1 MNEEELLKKLREAF
15 KLESQERLSNISSS
29 LLELEK
35 ASEPDK
41 QEPVLDV
48 VFREAHSLKGAARA
62 VNLTDIE
69 ALFQSMEGIFA
80 AIRRKEI
87 PFSAD
92 LFDLLHSSVGGA
104 ENFLAAQNDDPS
116 LSHRE
121 EIITLVEQLEQL
133 INGKKEEIVEGI
145 SKQDHTRRGVGKKVR
160 TKDTG
165 KRYEGRGEKKE
176 DSKKKR
182 KYKTNKH
189 NTEKKVPAEP
199 EKEFPKTQLM
209 KAKPLISESVR
220 ISTAKLDSILLK
232 AEELVSLKLVSSQH
246 LLNLRNALHS
256 FENWKKRWTKAE
268 PELRMLRNQVHKGS
282 HLKKNGTNAASLK
295 NLLGFVDWNQE
306 QFGSLRQDIR
316 VLTKASEQN
325 LRSLSRM
332 VDDLLDD
339 MKKVTMLP
347 FSSLLDTFPIMVRDI
362 SREQKKEV
370 DLVLKGGEV
379 EIDRRIL
386 EEMRDPLIHLL
397 RNAIDHGLETPEQR
411 IEQQKLPGGT
421 IDLSVSQTEGKMVE
435 ILISDDGKGIDLI
448 KAKEKAIKMGI
459 ISRKEAENFT
469 DPETLSLIFR
479 SHFSTSPIITQIS
492 GRGLGLAIVQE
503 SVEKLGG
510 HIALETN
517 PGKGSSF
524 RIQVPVTLATF
535 RGVLV
540 KARDHFF
547 ILPSLHVERVS
558 SIHRDQ
564 IQTAENRE
572 TISVSGRVLSLVE
585 LADVL
590 RLPQVQNQEDQTAFV
605 TVAVLGSGEKRIAF
619 TVDEVLNEQ
628 EVLAKGL
635 GKQLSRVP
643 NIAGATILGSGKVV
657 PILNVHDLLKSSLG
671 VTADLHKSEAAEE
684 GEEKRRKSVLVV
696 EDSITSRTLIKNIL
710 ETAGHYVRTAVD
722 GQDAYTLLKTEG
734 FDLVVSDVDMPRMNG
749 FELTEKIRKDK
760 RFSEIPV
767 VLVTARESPE
777 DRERGIDTGADAYIV
792 KSSFDQSNLI
802 EVIGRL
808 I

>member
-1 MNEEELLKKLREAF
+1 
-15 KLESQERLSNISSS
+15 
-29 LLELEK
+29 
-35 ASEPDK
+35 
-41 QEPVLDV
+41 
-48 VFREAHSLKGAARA
+48 
-62 VNLTDIE
+62 
-69 ALFQSMEGIFA
+69 
-80 AIRRKEI
+80 
-87 PFSAD
+87 
-92 LFDLLHSSVGGA
+92 
-104 ENFLAAQNDDPS
+104 
-116 LSHRE
+116 
-121 EIITLVEQLEQL
+121 
-133 INGKKEEIVEGI
+133 
-145 SKQDHTRRGVGKKVR
+145 
-160 TKDTG
+160 
-165 KRYEGRGEKKE
+165 
-176 DSKKKR
+176 
-182 KYKTNKH
+182 
-189 NTEKKVPAEP
+189 
-199 EKEFPKTQLM
+199 
-209 KAKPLISESVR
+209 
-220 ISTAKLDSILLK
+220 
-232 AEELVSLKLVSSQH
+232 
-246 LLNLRNALHS
+246 
-256 FENWKKRWTKAE
+256 
-268 PELRMLRNQVHKGS
+268 
-282 HLKKNGTNAASLK
+282 
-295 NLLGFVDWNQE
+295 
-306 QFGSLRQDIR
+306 
-316 VLTKASEQN
+316 
-325 LRSLSRM
+325 
-332 VDDLLDD
+332 
-339 MKKVTMLP
+339 
-347 FSSLLDTFPIMVRDI
+347 
-362 SREQKKEV
+362 
-370 DLVLKGGEV
+370 
-379 EIDRRIL
+379 
-386 EEMRDPLIHLL
+386 MRDPLIHLL

-411 IEQQKLPGGT
+411 IKQQKLPSGT

-524 RIQVPVTLATF
+524 RIQLPVTLATF

-540 KARDHFF
+540 KARDHLF

-564 IQTAENRE
+564 IKTVENMV

-605 TVAVLGSGEKRIAF
+605 TVAILGSGEKRIAF

-657 PILNVHDLLKSSLG
+657 PILNVHDLLKASLA

-749 FELTEKIRKDK
+749 FELTEKIRKDE
-760 RFSEIPV
+760 RFSEIPM

>member
-1 MNEEELLKKLREAF
+1 MNEDQLLKKLRETF
-15 KLESQERLSNISSS
+15 KLESQERLANISSS

-80 AIRRKEI
+80 DIKRKEI

-92 LFDLLHSSVGGA
+92 LFDLLHSSVRA
-104 ENFLAAQNDDPS
+104 VENFLAASNDDQS

-121 EIITLVEQLEQL
+121 NIIDLIQQLEHL
-133 INGKKEEIVEGI
+133 IFGKAEESVKGK
-145 SKQDHTRRGVGKKVR
+145 SKPHDARRDVR
-160 TKDTG
+160 EKAETEDKGQGT
-165 KRYEGRGEKKE
+165 EGRGEKKE
-176 DSKKKR
+176 DRGKR
-182 KYKTNKH
+182 KRHKTKIKDIEKRVPAK
-189 NTEKKVPAEP
+189 TEKAYQKAH
-199 EKEFPKTQLM
+199 LM
-209 KAKPLISESVR
+209 KGKPLTSETVR
-220 ISTAKLDSILLK
+220 ISASKLDSILLK

-246 LLNLRNALHS
+246 LLNLRSAVHS
-256 FENWKKRWTKAE
+256 CENWKKRWAKAE
-268 PELRMLRNQVHKGS
+268 SELRVLRNQVHKEN
-282 HLKKNGTNAASLK
+282 HFKKNGANASSMSNVLE
-295 NLLGFVDWNQE
+295 FVDWNKKQIE
-306 QFGSLRQDIR
+306 SLGRDIR
-316 VLTKASEQN
+316 GLTKASEQN

-339 MKKVTMLP
+339 MKKITMLP

-362 SREQKKEV
+362 SREQGKEV
-370 DLVLKGGEV
+370 ELVLKGGET

-397 RNAIDHGLETPEQR
+397 RNAIDHGLESPEQR
-411 IEQQKLPGGT
+411 ITQQKPPGGT
-421 IDLSVSQTEGKMVE
+421 INLTISQTESKMVD
-435 ILISDDGKGIDLI
+435 ILLSDDGKGVDLGEVKS
-448 KAKEKAIKMGI
+448 KAMKIGI
-459 ISRKEAENFT
+459 ISKKEAEDLT
-469 DPETLSLIFR
+469 DQEALPLIFR
-479 SHFSTSPIITQIS
+479 SHVSTSPIITEIS

-503 SVEKLGG
+503 NVEKLGG
-510 HIALETN
+510 LLALETN
-517 PGKGSSF
+517 RGKGSSF
-524 RIQVPVTLATF
+524 RIQLPVTLATF

-540 KARDHFF
+540 KARDNLF
-547 ILPSLHVERVS
+547 ILPSLHVERIS
-558 SIHRDQ
+558 SIHPDK
-564 IQTAENRE
+564 IKTVENRA
-572 TISVSGRVLSLVE
+572 TILVSGRVLSLVE

-590 RLPQVQNQEDQTAFV
+590 RLPQVQNHQDKTAFA

-619 TVDEVLNEQ
+619 TVDEVLGEQ
-628 EVLAKGL
+628 EVLVKGL

-657 PILNVHDLLKSSLG
+657 PILNVHDLLKSSLE
-671 VTADLHKSEAAEE
+671 TAADLYKSEVAEE
-684 GEEKRRKSVLVV
+684 GEEKRRKSILVV

-710 ETAGHYVRTAVD
+710 ETSGYNVKTAVD
-722 GQDAYTLLKTEG
+722 GQEAYATLKTED

-749 FELTEKIRKDK
+749 FDLTEKIRKDE
-760 RFSEIPV
+760 RYSEIPL
-767 VLVTARESPE
+767 VLVTARESPQ
-777 DRERGIDTGADAYIV
+777 DRERGIDVGADAYIV
-792 KSSFDQSNLI
+792 KSNFDQSNLI